1 MNPAGPK
8 AAGREH
14 TMTLQQLKYFIEI
27 VNRGSINKAAESLF
41 ITQPSLSNALKD
53 LETEVGAELFA
64 RTPKGIT
71 LTTDGVEFLGYAR
84 QVVEQASLLEQRY
97 LNKKPSRRL
106 CSISTQHYAFAVN
119 AFVNM
124 VRKTNADEYE
134 FTLRETRT
142 YEIIE
147 DVKTLRSELGILYMN
162 PFNRKVLKKLL
173 RKDGLTFHP
182 LFTAKP
188 HIFVSASNPL
198 ARKEYVALE
207 DLGDYPCLSFE
218 QGEYNS
224 FYFSEEIQSTAFSRK
239 TIRVS
244 DRATIFNLMI
254 GLNGYTIS
262 TGIVSADLNGD
273 NITAVPLRVDDSI
286 EVGWIAHDSI
296 RLTKQAAMYLEELKQ
311 VAAGY
316 DVLMNEQAQSA
327 AITE

>member
-1 MNPAGPK
+1 
-8 AAGREH
+8 
-14 TMTLQQLKYFIEI
+14 MTLQQLKYFIEI
-27 VNRGSINKAAESLF
+27 VNCGSINKAAESLY
-41 ITQPSLSNALKD
+41 ISQPSLSNAVKD
-53 LETEVGAELFA
+53 LETEVGVELFT

-71 LTTDGVEFLGYAR
+71 LTMDGVEFLGYAR

-97 LNKKPSRRL
+97 LSKKPSRRL

-124 VRKTNADEYE
+124 VKKTNADEYE

-162 PFNRKVLKKLL
+162 PFNRRVIEKLL
-173 RKDGLTFHP
+173 RENGLTFYP

-188 HIFVSASNPL
+188 HIFVSTLNPL
-198 ARKEYVALE
+198 AQQEYVTPE
-207 DLGDYPCLSFE
+207 DLEEYPCLSFD
-218 QGEYNS
+218 QGENNS
-224 FYFSEEIQSTAFSRK
+224 FYFSEEILSTAYSKK

-273 NITAVPLRVDDSI
+273 DITAVPLRVDDSI
-286 EVGWIAHDSI
+286 VVGWIAHNSI
-296 RLTKQAAMYLEELKQ
+296 QLTKQARMYLEELKQ
-311 VAAGY
+311 VVSEY
-316 DVLMNEQAQSA
+316 DVLMDEQV
-327 AITE
+327 

>member
-1 MNPAGPK
+1 
-8 AAGREH
+8 
-14 TMTLQQLKYFIEI
+14 MTLQQLKYFIEV
-27 VNRGSINKAAESLF
+27 VNCGSINKAAENLF
-41 ITQPSLSNALKD
+41 IAQPSLSNAVKD
-53 LETEVGAELFA
+53 LEAEVGVELFT
-64 RTPKGIT
+64 RTPKGMS
-71 LTTDGVEFLGYAR
+71 LTADGVEFLGYAR
-84 QVVEQASLLEQRY
+84 QVVEQASLLEQRF
-97 LNKKPSRRL
+97 LSKKPSRRL

-124 VRKTNADEYE
+124 VKKTNADEYE

-162 PFNRKVLKKLL
+162 PFNRKVLEKLL
-173 RKDGLTFHP
+173 RDNGLTFHP

-198 ARKEYVALE
+198 AARQFVTPKDLE
-207 DLGDYPCLSFE
+207 EYPCLSFE

-224 FYFSEEIQSTAFSRK
+224 FYFSEEILSTAFRK
-239 TIRVS
+239 KSIRVS

-273 NITAVPLRVDDSI
+273 NITAVPLHVDDFI
-286 EVGWIAHDSI
+286 EVGWIAHNSI
-296 RLTKQAAMYLEELKQ
+296 QLTTQASMYLAELKQ
-311 VAAGY
+311 VIAKY
-316 DVLMNEQAQSA
+316 DVLINEQ
-327 AITE
+327 I

>member
-1 MNPAGPK
+1 
-8 AAGREH
+8 
-14 TMTLQQLKYFIEI
+14 MTLQQLKYFIEI
-27 VNRGSINKAAESLF
+27 VNCGSINKAAESLY
-41 ITQPSLSNALKD
+41 ISQPSLSNAVKD
-53 LETEVGAELFA
+53 LEAEIGVELFN

-71 LTTDGVEFLGYAR
+71 LTMDGVEFLGYAR

-97 LNKKPSRRL
+97 LSKKPTRRL

-124 VRKTNADEYE
+124 VKKTNADEYE

-142 YEIIE
+142 HEIIE

-162 PFNRKVLKKLL
+162 PFNRRVLEKLL
-173 RKDGLTFHP
+173 RENGLTFHP

-188 HIFVSASNPL
+188 HIFVSTLNPL
-198 ARKEYVALE
+198 AKQEYVTPE
-207 DLGDYPCLSFE
+207 DLEEYPCLSFD
-218 QGEYNS
+218 QGENNS
-224 FYFSEEIQSTAFSRK
+224 FYFSEEILSTAYSKK

-273 NITAVPLRVDDSI
+273 NIIAVPLRI
-286 EVGWIAHDSI
+286 EDTIVVGWIAHNSI
-296 RLTKQAAMYLEELKQ
+296 QLTKQAMMYLEELKQ
-311 VAAGY
+311 VVSEY
-316 DVLMNEQAQSA
+316 DVLMDG
-327 AITE
+327 